1 MIQIVT
7 RFYAK
12 RKNGEKKSNSE
23 SGTEDDHRKF
33 CRLRSDFK
41 KIMNEK
47 MRLNVVDDTD
57 PALISKKFW
66 KYVKSKTKST
76 RIPET
81 VWYKNRF

>member
-1 MIQIVT
+1 
-7 RFYAK
+7 
-12 RKNGEKKSNSE
+12 
-23 SGTEDDHRKF
+23 
-33 CRLRSDFK
+33 
-41 KIMNEK
+41 MNEK

-81 VWYKNRF
+81 VWYKTVFETKLLTKLIYSMNISLISSHRKAIMI